1 MFGTL
6 VVLYLFLGGCGA
18 GIMFVTAVWS
28 LAFHRSVRRSQ
39 VETKAF
45 DDLKARCFG
54 AGFVV
59 LCLAALCLLLDLGR
73 PERAFMLFTRPT
85 FSILSFGSFALL
97 ASLLTGGFLVAANV
111 LYVPFVHAPARKA
124 AEAACAAASLL
135 MMGYTGVYVGSIEAV
150 ALWFNVAVPVL
161 FVLSSLSA
169 GLSSVFVLSAFARD
183 ARLLDDRLFRLHRAH
198 LVVLALEAAALVAFV
213 GLAYLDPFA
222 HASLAV
228 LFDPEGLGPWFV
240 VGLIG
245 LGLLLPLAGEA
256 FVTAT
261 GRLVRLLPVDLLCIA
276 GGLVLRF
283 CVVWSGMH

>member
-18 GIMFVTAVWS
+18 GIMFVTAFWS
-28 LAFHRSVRRSQ
+28 LAFHRSALRSQ
-39 VETKAF
+39 AQTTAF
-45 DDLKARCFG
+45 DDLKARCFV

-85 FSILSFGSFALL
+85 LSILTFGSFTLL
-97 ASLLTGGFLVAANV
+97 ANLLVGAFLVAANL
-111 LYVPFVHAPARKA
+111 LYLPIVRASARKA
-124 AEAACAAASLL
+124 AEVVCAATSLL

-150 ALWFNVAVPVL
+150 ALWYNIAVPAL

-169 GLSSVFVLSAFARD
+169 GLSSVFIMSAFGRD
-183 ARLLDDRLFRLHRAH
+183 VRLLEARILVLHRGHVA
-198 LVVLALEAAALVAFV
+198 VLALEVVALAAFL
-213 GLAYLDPFA
+213 GLAHLDPFA
-222 HASLAV
+222 RESLAL
-228 LFDPEGLGPWFV
+228 LFDPRGLGPWFV
-240 VGLIG
+240 VGLMG
-245 LGLLLPLAGEA
+245 LGLLVPLAAEGL
-256 FVTAT
+256 VVAT
-261 GRLVRLLPVDLLCIA
+261 RRVMRLLPVDMLCVL

>member
-18 GIMFVTAVWS
+18 GIMFVTAIWS

-39 VETKAF
+39 AQTKAF

-73 PERAFMLFTRPT
+73 PERVFMLFTRPT
-85 FSILSFGSFALL
+85 LSILSFGSFTLL
-97 ASLLTGGFLVAANV
+97 ANLLVAGFLLAANV
-111 LYVPFVHAPARKA
+111 LYIPFVHAPARKVG
-124 AEAACAAASLL
+124 EAVCAAASLL
-135 MMGYTGVYVGSIEAV
+135 MIGYTGVYVGSIEAV

-169 GLSSVFVLSAFARD
+169 GLSSVFVLSAFGRD
-183 ARLLDDRLFRLHRAH
+183 VRLLDDRLLRLHRAH
-198 LVVLALEAAALVAFV
+198 LVVLALEVTALAAFV
-213 GLAYLDPFA
+213 GSAYLDPFA
-222 HASLAV
+222 HASLTV

-240 VGLIG
+240 VGLMG
-245 LGLLLPLAGEA
+245 LGLLVPLASEA
-256 FVTAT
+256 FVSAT
-261 GRLVRLLPVDLLCIA
+261 SRLVRLLPVDALCIA
-276 GGLVLRF
+276 GGLLLRF

>member
-18 GIMFVTAVWS
+18 GIMFVTATWS
-28 LAFHRSVRRSQ
+28 FAFHRSVQRSQ
-39 VETKAF
+39 AQTKAF

-59 LCLAALCLLLDLGR
+59 LCFAALCLLLDLGR
-73 PERAFMLFTRPT
+73 PERVFMLFTRPT
-85 FSILSFGSFALL
+85 LSILSFGSFTLL
-97 ASLLTGGFLVAANV
+97 ANLLVAGFLLAANM

-124 AEAACAAASLL
+124 AEVVCAVASLL

-150 ALWFNVAVPVL
+150 ALWFNMAVPVL

-169 GLSSVFVLSAFARD
+169 GLSSVFVLSAFGRD
-183 ARLLDDRLFRLHRAH
+183 VRLLDDRLALLHRCH
-198 LVVLALEAAALVAFV
+198 LVVLALEVAALAAFV
-213 GLAYLDPFA
+213 GMAYLDPFA
-222 HASLAV
+222 HESLAV
-228 LFDPEGLGPWFV
+228 LLDPEGLGPWFV

-245 LGLLLPLAGEA
+245 LGLLVPLAVEGYVA
-256 FVTAT
+256 AT
-261 GRLVRLLPVDLLCIA
+261 NRLLRLLPVDMLCVA
-276 GGLVLRF
+276 GGLLLRF

>member
-18 GIMFVTAVWS
+18 GIMFVTATWS
-28 LAFHRSVRRSQ
+28 FAFHRSVQRSQ
-39 VETKAF
+39 AQTKAF

-59 LCLAALCLLLDLGR
+59 LCFAALCLLLDLGR
-73 PERAFMLFTRPT
+73 PERVFMLFTRPT
-85 FSILSFGSFALL
+85 LSILSFGSFTLL
-97 ASLLTGGFLVAANV
+97 ANLLVAGFLLAANM

-124 AEAACAAASLL
+124 AEVVCAVASLL

-150 ALWFNVAVPVL
+150 ALWFNMAVPVL

-169 GLSSVFVLSAFARD
+169 GLSSVFVLSAFGRD
-183 ARLLDDRLFRLHRAH
+183 VRLLDDRLALLHRCH
-198 LVVLALEAAALVAFV
+198 LAVLALEVAALAAFV
-213 GLAYLDPFA
+213 GMAYLDPFA
-222 HASLAV
+222 HESLAV
-228 LFDPEGLGPWFV
+228 LLDPEGLGPWFV

-245 LGLLLPLAGEA
+245 LGLLVPLAVEGYVA
-256 FVTAT
+256 AT
-261 GRLVRLLPVDLLCIA
+261 NRLLRLLPVDMLCVA
-276 GGLVLRF
+276 GGLLLRF